1 MLPGEEH
8 PALPLTP
15 SRQIVSRARTAF
27 YTLLRSFRP
36 FCSRSLSL
44 FADALAD
51 CHGHRSIYIA
61 ANEGRAVR
69 NIESNVD
76 AKLIQMKWE
85 LKEECESAD
94 ERLVKKIRL
103 DSKPTFRKC
112 GHEKQFMFNEQ
123 I

>member
-1 MLPGEEH
+1 M
-8 PALPLTP
+8 
-15 SRQIVSRARTAF
+15 RARTVF

-36 FCSRSLSL
+36 FCSCSLSL
-44 FADALAD
+44 SLSLLTLSRTVMATEASTSQQLRDVLD
-51 CHGHRSIYIA
+51 
-61 ANEGRAVR
+61 AVR

-76 AKLIQMKWE
+76 AKLTQMKRE
-85 LKEECESAD
+85 LKEERESAD

-103 DSKPTFRKC
+103 DSKPTFQKR